1 MTKVQVRQFDTN
13 ARGEIVPTGT
23 SQEVEITPI
32 RPKQFG
38 ALTKV
43 INAAIKDLRQNKEF
57 VGTVNNLF
65 GEYGNGMSPRD
76 LFRSDDFNAFTIL
89 EAIGFLIEEI
99 PERFAEIL
107 SIASTIDKEALLY
120 QDTDTYFEVAE
131 AILDVNDVEKI
142 VKRIKTISSKLGKSL
157 SFVIP
162 NNQEATQPAVA
173 PATK

>member
-1 MTKVQVRQFDTN
+1 MTKVQIKQFDTN

-43 INAAIKDLRQNKEF
+43 INATIKDLRKNKEF

-65 GEYGNGMSPRD
+65 GEYGNGMTMQD

-89 EAIGFLIEEI
+89 EAIGFLIEEV

-107 SIASTIDKEALLY
+107 SITSTIDKEALLY

-142 VKRIKTISSKLGKSL
+142 AKRIKTIISKLGKNL

-162 NNQEATQPAVA
+162 NSQEATQPAVA

>member
-1 MTKVQVRQFDTN
+1 MTKVQIKQFDTN

-43 INAAIKDLRQNKEF
+43 INATIKDLRKNKEF

-65 GEYGNGMSPRD
+65 GEYGNGMTMQD

-89 EAIGFLIEEI
+89 EAIGFLIEEV

-142 VKRIKTISSKLGKSL
+142 VKRMKTIISKLGKNL
-157 SFVIP
+157 AFVIP
-162 NNQEATQPAVA
+162 KDQEATQPAVA